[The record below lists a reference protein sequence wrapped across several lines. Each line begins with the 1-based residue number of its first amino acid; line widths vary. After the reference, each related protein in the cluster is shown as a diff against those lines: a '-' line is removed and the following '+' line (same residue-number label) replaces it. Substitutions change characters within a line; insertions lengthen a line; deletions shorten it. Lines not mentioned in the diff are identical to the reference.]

1 MPAKNTRNRSDRY
14 PHHVYNRAREGR
26 RMFIDNADRDKF
38 IDLIASRLC
47 CSTRLAGREYRYS
60 QVIEGLDLYAI
71 CLMTTHYHLIVW
83 QKHKEIL
90 RRFMQS
96 LISVYVRYFNRRHG
110 TTGDMFEGPYRARP
124 ITTKKKLKYAI
135 AYVHANHDDGPAY
148 KCSSYGAYLD
158 PDKRPGWL
166 NAKTPLSYFGGP
178 TKYAAFMND
187 HATRAAL
194 NNYFFDD
201 DE

>member
-1 MPAKNTRNRSDRY
+1 MPAKNSRDRSDRF
-14 PHHVYNRAREGR
+14 PHHVYNRARDGR
-26 RMFIDNADRDKF
+26 RMFMDDADRDKF
-38 IDLIASRLC
+38 RDLIASKL
-47 CSTRLAGREYRYS
+47 TRNPARASREYRKLAR
-60 QVIEGLDLYAI
+60 VEGLDLYAI

-110 TTGDMFEGPYRARP
+110 TIGDMFEGPYRARP

-148 KCSSYGAYLD
+148 KYSSYGAYLD

-166 NAKTPLSYFGGP
+166 NTQTPLSYFGGAD
-178 TKYAAFMND
+178 KYEAFMND